1 MVCTEN
7 AVLTNLKL
15 QQYNVFGE
23 TKMWI
28 TEHTEQARAAS
39 PPTRISPTWCG
50 ISSVL
55 DVRPNSQFSRSDSLP
70 SLCGYRK
77 RVCSR
82 KEPPPGL
89 NPSTP
94 SDQHGQSERE
104 TENSCEA
111 LSGPK
116 ALRWWEK
123 SPQTSHGWYKRIANL
138 QILTQQHR
146 TF

>member
-1 MVCTEN
+1 MVWTEN
-7 AVLTNLKL
+7 VVLTNLKL
-15 QQYNVFGE
+15 QQHVFGE

-28 TEHTEQARAAS
+28 TEHTEQARAAYLQ
-39 PPTRISPTWCG
+39 TWISPTWCG

-70 SLCGYRK
+70 SLRGYRK

-111 LSGPK
+111 PRGVQV
-116 ALRWWEK
+116 LR
-123 SPQTSHGWYKRIANL
+123 
-138 QILTQQHR
+138 
-146 TF
+146 